1 MRTET
6 SKPFAV
12 IDIGSNSVRLV
23 VFDGLRRHP
32 QVLFNEKVLCGLG
45 RGVGKSGRLDDES
58 IARALSTL
66 RRFRFLLDAMDA
78 DADMVAVATSA
89 VREAENGANFV
100 ELVRLEA
107 GIDIQVIDGA
117 REAELSA
124 LGVISGIPTADGV
137 VGDLGGGSL
146 ELVEIAGGKVL
157 RCETVPVGP
166 VRLQAVFGDD
176 LDALTEHVKSRL
188 KSVAW
193 LKSCRGRNFYLVG
206 GAWRAISR
214 VNIAQQEQ
222 PLAILHGFHLPGET
236 ARELARLISRQ
247 HAEGIAGIEAVPG
260 RRKETLPIAAA
271 VLHQT
276 IGRVRPKTV
285 VTSSYGLREGLIY
298 DRLPDTQR
306 AEDPFLCAARE
317 LADLSDRFP
326 DHSDRLMRWIDPIFP
341 EDESKEDRRLRYAV
355 CMLSD
360 ISWRGHP
367 DFRAERAALE
377 ILYGRFVGIDHRGRA
392 FVALA
397 LSQLYGASSETPESR
412 LCRTLLDN
420 ASARQ
425 ACLIGAALRLAQRI
439 SAGTS
444 DILDHCSLS
453 REDGR
458 IALEVDEGYESLMN
472 EVVERRLK
480 ALAALAGE
488 DSDIQLG
495 TTSLT
500 T

>member
-6 SKPFAV
+6 SKSFAV

-23 VFDGLRRHP
+23 VFDGLRRYP
-32 QVLFNEKVLCGLG
+32 QMLFNEKVLCGLG
-45 RGVGKSGRLDDES
+45 RGIGTNGRLDDES
-58 IARALSTL
+58 VARAMTTM
-66 RRFRFLLDAMDA
+66 RRFRFLLDAMDS
-78 DADMVAVATSA
+78 DVDLVAIATSA
-89 VREAENGANFV
+89 VREADNGPDFV
-100 ELVRLEA
+100 DLVRLET
-107 GIDIQVIDGA
+107 GIEIQVIDGA
-117 REAELSA
+117 REARLSA

-146 ELVEIAGGKVL
+146 ELAEVAGGKVH

-176 LDALTEHVKSRL
+176 LEALAAHVKSRL
-188 KSVAW
+188 KDVEW

-214 VNIAQQEQ
+214 VNIAQQKQ
-222 PLAILHGFHLPGET
+222 PLAILQGFNLPGER

-247 HAEGIAGIEAVPG
+247 HAEGVEGIEAVPG
-260 RRKETLPIAAA
+260 RRKETLSIAAS
-271 VLHQT
+271 VLHQA
-276 IGRVRPKTV
+276 IGRLRPRSV

-298 DRLPDTQR
+298 DCLSDTQR
-306 AEDPFLCAARE
+306 AEDPFLAAARE
-317 LADLSDRFP
+317 LADISDRFP
-326 DHSDRLMRWIDPIFP
+326 DHSDRLMRWIDPVFP
-341 EDESKEDRRLRYAV
+341 ADETEEDRRLRYAI

-412 LCRTLLDN
+412 LCQTLLDD
-420 ASARQ
+420 ASAWR
-425 ACLIGAALRLAQRI
+425 ARLVGAALRLAQRI

-444 DILDHCSLS
+444 DILDHCTLN
-453 REDGR
+453 RENGR
-458 IALEVDEGYESLMN
+458 IALEVDEGHEPLMN

-488 DSDIQLG
+488 NSDIQLG
-495 TTSLT
+495 ATPT
-500 T
+500 

>member
-1 MRTET
+1 MSTET

-45 RGVGKSGRLDDES
+45 RGVGRSGRLDDES
-58 IARALSTL
+58 IARAVSTL

-78 DADMVAVATSA
+78 EADLVAVATSA
-89 VREAENGANFV
+89 VREAENGPDFV
-100 ELVRLEA
+100 KLVRLEA
-107 GIDIQVIDGA
+107 GIDIQIINGA
-117 REAELSA
+117 READLSA
-124 LGVISGIPTADGV
+124 LGVISGIPSADGV

-146 ELVEIAGGKVL
+146 ELVEVAGGKVQ

-166 VRLQAVFGDD
+166 VRLQAIFNDD
-176 LDALTEHVKSRL
+176 IEALSAHVKSQL
-188 KSVAW
+188 KSVDW
-193 LKSCRGRNFYLVG
+193 LKSCRERNFYLVG

-214 VNIAQQEQ
+214 VNIAQQDQ
-222 PLAILHGFHLPGET
+222 PLAILHGFNLPGER

-276 IGRVRPKTV
+276 IGRLRPKTV

-298 DRLPDTQR
+298 DRLDDAQR
-306 AEDPFLCAARE
+306 AEDPFLCAVRE
-317 LADLSDRFP
+317 LADLTDRFP
-326 DHSDRLMRWIDPIFP
+326 DHSDWLMRWIDPLFVA
-341 EDESKEDRRLRYAV
+341 DENAEDRRLRYAI

-377 ILYGRFVGIDHRGRA
+377 ILYGRFVGVDHRGRA

-397 LSQLYGASSETPESR
+397 LSQLYGASSDTPESR
-412 LCRTLLDN
+412 LCQMLLDDDG
-420 ASARQ
+420 ARH
-425 ACLIGAALRLAQRI
+425 ARMIGAALRLAQRI

-444 DILDHCSLS
+444 GILDHCTLS
-453 REDGR
+453 RESGR
-458 IALEVDEGYESLMN
+458 IALDVEEGYEPLMN

-480 ALAALAGE
+480 ALATLAGE

-495 TTSLT
+495 TTPLT
-500 T
+500 A